1 MKLKTIHILL
11 AGIIITC
18 GTSASAAVLDD
29 VRDLIN
35 AGQYAEALDLAAPVL
50 KRSPRDAKTNY
61 WYGRAALG
69 AGDTDEALRTLAVA
83 AERGYTDAY
92 APLIETAL
100 AVYDTDLASESIDDW
115 RTALKKSKKAEPDA
129 LTDLESRYVRMANA
143 IARVEN
149 IPVIAEYTIARAD
162 MDNLINRING
172 DNPQRGTIFGPND
185 KPFFVNNM
193 TTEVFRTVPDSTGT
207 SRLYQAGVLDDGST
221 ENPVDLT
228 PYIGDGDILAPFVM
242 QDGETVYFSAR
253 RDDSLGGYDIYMT
266 RRDGEGGFYEPTNL
280 GMPYNSP
287 ANEYLFAIDET
298 ARIGW
303 WITDRD
309 AEPDSV
315 RVLIFVPNTT
325 RVNIDADADDVAQR
339 ARLDDITITIP
350 DGFDK
355 AKALAAIPVP
365 VADQANDSDNIAPI
379 SLGNGRILTS
389 KKDFRNPDALAEYTD
404 MLAIENRLNDA
415 QNRLDDMRLRYS
427 QGDKNLKGDI
437 RALEHDTD
445 RLRRDL
451 MNARNRVIRLENA
464 RSGR

>member
-1 MKLKTIHILL
+1 
-11 AGIIITC
+11 
-18 GTSASAAVLDD
+18 
-29 VRDLIN
+29 
-35 AGQYAEALDLAAPVL
+35 
-50 KRSPRDAKTNY
+50 
-61 WYGRAALG
+61 
-69 AGDTDEALRTLAVA
+69 
-83 AERGYTDAY
+83 
-92 APLIETAL
+92 
-100 AVYDTDLASESIDDW
+100 
-115 RTALKKSKKAEPDA
+115 
-129 LTDLESRYVRMANA
+129 
-143 IARVEN
+143 
-149 IPVIAEYTIARAD
+149 

>member
-1 MKLKTIHILL
+1 
-11 AGIIITC
+11 
-18 GTSASAAVLDD
+18 
-29 VRDLIN
+29 
-35 AGQYAEALDLAAPVL
+35 
-50 KRSPRDAKTNY
+50 
-61 WYGRAALG
+61 
-69 AGDTDEALRTLAVA
+69 
-83 AERGYTDAY
+83 
-92 APLIETAL
+92 
-100 AVYDTDLASESIDDW
+100 
-115 RTALKKSKKAEPDA
+115 
-129 LTDLESRYVRMANA
+129 MANA

-389 KKDFRNPDALAEYTD
+389 KGFPQPRCARRVHRHVSYRKPPQRCAEPPRRYAFAL
-404 MLAIENRLNDA
+404 
-415 QNRLDDMRLRYS
+415 QP
-427 QGDKNLKGDI
+427 
-437 RALEHDTD
+437 
-445 RLRRDL
+445 RRQKP
-451 MNARNRVIRLENA
+451 
-464 RSGR
+464 